1 MHSLQ
6 LLELG
11 TQLVGFPQ
19 SLSVKLT
26 KFIQSMRYILK
37 IWSGEIH
44 WLLKLKSLQR
54 TLKVIACQTLQDKLF
69 ILLVRWLL
77 TTWFLLLSI
86 LFKEISDFCHL
97 ILLPLIIHNGFYF
110 SDQDLFNLH
119 GDMQPSQL
127 LIDLLIVCL
136 GRLCIGH
143 GLSAVFTGLALSGY
157 ENVVLLDIAELVL
170 HLLKLLLQWL
180 ILYSHYLQVLLQL
193 FNVFFFVLHFVSVPR
208 HLVDWVF

>member
-19 SLSVKLT
+19 CLSVKLT
-26 KFIQSMRYILK
+26 KFIQRVHYILK

-54 TLKVIACQTLQDKLF
+54 TLKVIACQTLQNKLF
-69 ILLVRWLL
+69 IFLARWLS
-77 TTWFLLLSI
+77 TWFLLLSI
-86 LFKEISDFCHL
+86 FFKEISDFRHL
-97 ILLPLIIHNGFYF
+97 ILLSLIIHNGFYF
-110 SDQDLFNLH
+110 SDQNLFNLH
-119 GDMQPSQL
+119 ANMQPSQL

-143 GLSAVFTGLALSGY
+143 GLSAVVTGLALSRY
-157 ENVVLLDIAELVL
+157 ENVVLLDIVELVL
-170 HLLKLLLQWL
+170 HLLKLFLQWL

-193 FNVFFFVLHFVSVPR
+193 FNVFFFVLHFISVPR